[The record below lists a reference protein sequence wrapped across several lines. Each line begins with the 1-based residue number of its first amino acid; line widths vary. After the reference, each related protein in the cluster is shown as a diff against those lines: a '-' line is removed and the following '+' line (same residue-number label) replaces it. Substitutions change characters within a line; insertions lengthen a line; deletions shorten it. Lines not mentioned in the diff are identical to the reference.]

1 MKPGD
6 SFVVGAMKLAFKS
19 SERRAELSAVM
30 IVAVVLAIGA
40 FAKSDIATQLFHVT
54 H

>member
-6 SFVVGAMKLAFKS
+6 SFVVGTMELAFKS

-30 IVAVVLAIGA
+30 IVAVVLQSEHSPKAI
-40 FAKSDIATQLFHVT
+40 
-54 H
+54 